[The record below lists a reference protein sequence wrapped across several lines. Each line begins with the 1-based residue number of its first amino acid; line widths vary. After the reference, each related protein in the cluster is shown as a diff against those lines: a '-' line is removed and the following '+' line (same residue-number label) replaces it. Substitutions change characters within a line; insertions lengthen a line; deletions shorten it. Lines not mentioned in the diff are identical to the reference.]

1 MIRHQQPS
9 HEFTFKDMAFH
20 DLGNICL
27 SAHPIPDSFRVDH
40 DTGTQLTMIK
50 APRLVRAYQTLEVE
64 AFSFALEMRVEP
76 GRSQIRAASTRVIFR
91 AFVDA
96 NENMSLEGRH
106 IPVELG
112 RHGGGAQ
119 TVDEERDVASREKR
133 GCSVDRTEERGNFTQ
148 TE

>member
-1 MIRHQQPS
+1 MIRHQQSS
-9 HEFTFKDMAFH
+9 HEFTFKDMALH
-20 DLGNICL
+20 DLGNISL

-40 DTGTQLTMIK
+40 DTGTHLTMIK

-119 TVDEERDVASREKR
+119 TVDEERDIASREKR
-133 GCSVDRTEERGNFTQ
+133 GCSVDRAEERGNFTQ

>member
-9 HEFTFKDMAFH
+9 YEFTFKDMAFH
-20 DLGNICL
+20 DLGNIGL

-40 DTGTQLTMIK
+40 DTGTELTVIE
-50 APRLVRAYQTLEVE
+50 APGLVRAYQTLEVE

-76 GRSQIRAASTRVIFR
+76 SRSQIRTAATRVIFR
-91 AFVDA
+91 TFVDA
-96 NENMSLEGRH
+96 NENMSLKGRH

-119 TVDEERDVASREKR
+119 TVDEERDIASR
-133 GCSVDRTEERGNFTQ
+133 
-148 TE
+148 